1 VESGAQAILAA
12 RDRDALGPFVA
23 RSDWR
28 PAATEARP
36 WTDDYV
42 NVFGAL
48 VARMMHPHG

>member
-12 RDRDALGPFVA
+12 RDRSSLQPFMN

-28 PAATEARP
+28 PTRFAARP

-48 VARMMHPHG
+48 MSRIAHPRG